1 MHFPSAYFPSIAYLR
16 AMCKRGS
23 VMIDRHEH
31 WIKQSIRN
39 RSVILHA
46 AGFHRLIVPIR
57 HQPSKEAMGLVCVDD
72 AKKWR
77 GNHWKSIQT
86 AYGRSPY
93 LEYYD
98 REIKDCLG
106 VESQFLLDINLKI
119 LRFFIDLWQLPIQVA
134 LSSSFYP
141 YETTDNR
148 LEDWLRPDKLEKNYH
163 QVFSGFGNNYSHISA
178 LDLLCC
184 EGPLGRKILVDG

>member
-16 AMCKRGS
+16 AMCKRGR
-23 VMIDRHEH
+23 VVIDCHEH

-46 AGFHRLIVPIR
+46 AGYHNLIVPIR

-93 LEYYD
+93 FEFYD
-98 REIKDCLG
+98 RDIKQCIDL
-106 VESQFLLDINLKI
+106 ESHLLLELNLKT
-119 LRFFIDLWQLPIQVA
+119 LNFFIEIWQLPIQVA

-184 EGPLGRKILVDG
+184 EGPLGRKILVDE